1 LLSPLVCS
9 GSESALSLLKRSQDT
24 KIGLPLSG
32 LPLSVSFT
40 NDDAR
45 LWCHPLAV
53 LYFRL

>member
-24 KIGLPLSG
+24 KIGLPLS
-32 LPLSVSFT
+32 VSFT